1 VIELIPET
9 SVAPL
14 DLLAIF
20 GRVAPLQVDLGCGDG
35 SFLCELASR
44 YPEKNFLGT
53 ERMVGR
59 VTKSCRKSADLENV
73 RVLNVESSYAVG
85 YLLPE
90 RSVETFY
97 LLFPDPWPKRRHH
110 RRRIV
115 TKDFLESTHRALEN
129 GGVLQIATDQFDYFR
144 QIERLAHAS
153 SLQVSEKLDGLKPSS
168 LGEETSSDKND
179 DFPLTKF
186 ERRFS
191 ALGVPIYRLALRKI
205 SPVR

>member
-9 SVAPL
+9 YVGPL

-35 SFLCELASR
+35 SFLCELALR
-44 YPEKNFLGT
+44 YSEKNFLGT
-53 ERMVGR
+53 ERLVGR
-59 VTKSCRKSADLENV
+59 VAKSCRKSAELENV
-73 RVLNVESSYAVG
+73 RVLNVESSYAVR
-85 YLLPE
+85 YLLPAG
-90 RSVETFY
+90 SVETFY

-115 TKDFLESTHRALEN
+115 TKAFLESTHRTLEN
-129 GGVLQIATDQFDYFR
+129 GGVLQIATDQLDYSR
-144 QIERLAHAS
+144 QIERLAQAS
-153 SLQVSEKLDGLKPSS
+153 SLQVSENLDGLKPPS
-168 LGEETSSDKND
+168 LRRETSSDGNGD
-179 DFPLTKF
+179 LPLTKF

-191 ALGVPIYRLALRKI
+191 ALGAPIYRLTLRKM

>member
-1 VIELIPET
+1 MIELIPET
-9 SVAPL
+9 YVAPL

-35 SFLCELASR
+35 SFLCELAQLHPDR
-44 YPEKNFLGT
+44 DFLGID
-53 ERMVGR
+53 RLVGR
-59 VTKSCRKSADLENV
+59 VAKACRKAIAVENV
-73 RVLNVESSYAVG
+73 RILNVESSYAVG

-90 RSVETFY
+90 GSVETFY
-97 LLFPDPWPKRRHH
+97 LMFPDPWPKRRHH

-129 GGVLQIATDQFDYFR
+129 GGILQIATDQFDYFR

-179 DFPLTKF
+179 GFPLTKF

-191 ALGVPIYRLALRKI
+191 ALGAPIYRLALQKI